1 MYSTYPQHLNLSKKG
16 KLINFLWNFIRNI
29 FVLGAVGLVLVLVI
43 NYTVVSKSSDYIFND
58 ITELPEADAIIVL
71 GAYVREDNLSL
82 VLEDR
87 VLAAIALYEHEISPK
102 LLLSGDHGRKYYDEV
117 NGMRRFVL
125 NRTDIPEED
134 IFLDHAGFDTY
145 DSMYRAKDVFLVK
158 KAIIVTQ
165 EFHINRAVYIAR
177 QQGIEAYGYSVNQD
191 KYKISLQVKWFLR
204 ESLARV
210 KAFIDVSMNA
220 EPKYLGNEIPIS
232 GDGRLSWDIFDE

>member
-1 MYSTYPQHLNLSKKG
+1 MSKKG

-29 FVLGAVGLVLVLVI
+29 FVLGAVGLVLVLAI

-58 ITELPEADAIIVL
+58 VTELPDADAIVVL
-71 GAYVREDNLSL
+71 GAYVRDNNLSL

-87 VLAAIALYEHEISPK
+87 VLAAIELYEHDISPK
-102 LLLSGDHGRKYYDEV
+102 LLLSGDHGREYYDEV

-125 NRTDIPEED
+125 DRTNIPEED

-145 DSMYRAKDVFLVK
+145 DSMYRAKDVFLVE

-165 EFHINRAVYIAR
+165 EFHVNRAVYIAR

-210 KAFIDVSMNA
+210 KAFIDVSMKA